1 MPDGQATRGNVL
13 RLIGLIALMALA
25 GCSGR
30 SEPAPSPPLV
40 RVAIVRPG
48 PDSDA
53 QFTGVIRSRIESD
66 LSFRVPGKLVARLVE
81 PGQPVKRGQALARL
95 AASAYVLSVPAARDP
110 MAAPEGEN
118 RHKDAELK
126 AVNQ

>member
-13 RLIGLIALMALA
+13 RLISLIALMALA

-53 QFTGVIRSRIESD
+53 QFTGVIRARIESD

-81 PGQPVKRGQALARL
+81 PGQPVKRGQALARIDRKRPSL
-95 AASAYVLSVPAARDP
+95 NS
-110 MAAPEGEN
+110 
-118 RHKDAELK
+118 RH
-126 AVNQ
+126 

>member
-53 QFTGVIRSRIESD
+53 QFTGVIRARIASD
-66 LSFRVPGKLVARLVE
+66 LSFRVPGKLLARLVDT
-81 PGQPVKRGQALARL
+81 GQPVQRGPAPARIDC
-95 AASAYVLSVPAARDP
+95 SNYTHSINSHSRQTHARP
-110 MAAPEGEN
+110 
-118 RHKDAELK
+118 
-126 AVNQ
+126 